1 MDFMPIII
9 GGEDEIDIEPEI
21 IDQPKLEEDDI
32 FIKPKIK
39 SKFLNI

>member
-32 FIKPKIK
+32 ERIEDETIIPFA
-39 SKFLNI
+39 